1 MGMEALFCCFR
12 NQLPFCPAGT
22 GIGTSILSMAF
33 LIWGLADV
41 EFIRKGVEVIYII
54 AFVLIILILIAFIV
68 ALILL
73 VITINPSSYRS
84 VNNLGRILCLVI
96 IIMCAVAFIFLL
108 VSFIIQLVDY
118 VKLNNDL
125 KDVGKSIYNPYYSP
139 GWAIPEVIEI
149 TYYMQK
155 DLKIPAKEWVALI
168 LPLLISLICLPIM
181 ALAANYL
188 YRLFFDRMNK
198 PVNLPVNVTQT
209 TLPTYPNVQQ
219 PGIFP
224 NNNGPVPP
232 MGNNVV
238 YPVEIQSGLNM
249 KNN

>member
-22 GIGTSILSMAF
+22 GIGTSILSIAF

-41 EFIRKGVEVIYII
+41 GFKRKGVEVIYII

-73 VITINPSSYRS
+73 VITINPTSYRS
-84 VNNLGRILCLVI
+84 VNNFGRILCLVSI
-96 IIMCAVAFIFLL
+96 LMCAVAFIFLL

-118 VKLNNDL
+118 VKLNNFR
-125 KDVGKSIYNPYYSP
+125 KDKAEEKNDKDYDDD
-139 GWAIPEVIEI
+139 WAYFEVIHKD
-149 TYYMQK
+149 QK
-155 DLKIPAKEWVALI
+155 DAKILAREWVALI

>member
-22 GIGTSILSMAF
+22 GIGASVLSIAF

-41 EFIRKGVEVIYII
+41 GFKRKGVEVIYII
-54 AFVLIILILIAFIV
+54 AFVLIILILIVFIV

-73 VITINPSSYRS
+73 LITINPSSYRS
-84 VNNLGRILCLVI
+84 VNNIGRILCLVS
-96 IIMCAVAFIFLL
+96 IIMCAIAFIFLL
-108 VSFIIQLVDY
+108 VSFIILLVDY
-118 VKLNNDL
+118 VQLYNYI
-125 KDVGKSIYNPYYSP
+125 KDGAIDKDYDYDWEYY
-139 GWAIPEVIEI
+139 EVINSLED
-149 TYYMQK
+149 K
-155 DLKIPAKEWVALI
+155 KIIAREWTAMI

>member
-22 GIGTSILSMAF
+22 GIGTSILSIAF

-41 EFIRKGVEVIYII
+41 GFKRTGVEVIYII

-84 VNNLGRILCLVI
+84 VNNFGRILCLVA

-118 VKLNNDL
+118 VKLNNVI
-125 KDVGKSIYNPYYSP
+125 KDAVKGEIDMDYDGEWALGK
-139 GWAIPEVIEI
+139 VIHDD
-149 TYYMQK
+149 QK
-155 DLKIPAKEWVALI
+155 DAKILAREWVALI

>member
-22 GIGTSILSMAF
+22 GIGTSILSIAF

-41 EFIRKGVEVIYII
+41 GFKRKGVEVIYII

-118 VKLNNDL
+118 VKLNNYRKDL
-125 KDVGKSIYNPYYSP
+125 AKGKIDEDYDPN
-139 GWAIPEVIEI
+139 WAYFEVIHLF
-149 TYYMQK
+149 QK
-155 DLKIPAKEWVALI
+155 ETKILAREWVALI

>member
-22 GIGTSILSMAF
+22 GIGTSILSIAF

-41 EFIRKGVEVIYII
+41 GFKRKGVEVIYII

-84 VNNLGRILCLVI
+84 VNNIGRILCLVA

-118 VKLNNDL
+118 VKLDNFI
-125 KDVGKSIYNPYYSP
+125 KDAAKGKIDMDYD
-139 GWAIPEVIEI
+139 GEWASGKVIHDD
-149 TYYMQK
+149 QK
-155 DLKIPAKEWVALI
+155 DWKILAREWVALI
-168 LPLLISLICLPIM
+168 LPLVISLICLPIM

-238 YPVEIQSGLNM
+238 YPVEVQSGLNM

>member
-22 GIGTSILSMAF
+22 GIATSVLSIAF

-41 EFIRKGVEVIYII
+41 GFKRKGVEVIYII

-73 VITINPSSYRS
+73 VITINPTSYRS
-84 VNNLGRILCLVI
+84 VNNFGRILCLVSI
-96 IIMCAVAFIFLL
+96 LMCAVAFIFLL

-125 KDVGKSIYNPYYSP
+125 KDI
-139 GWAIPEVIEI
+139 
-149 TYYMQK
+149 QK

-168 LPLLISLICLPIM
+168 LPLVISLICLPVM

>member
-22 GIGTSILSMAF
+22 GIGTSILSIAF

-41 EFIRKGVEVIYII
+41 GFKRKGVEVIYII

-118 VKLNNDL
+118 VKLNNVI
-125 KDVGKSIYNPYYSP
+125 KDAVKGKFDMDYD
-139 GWAIPEVIEI
+139 GEWALGKVIHDD
-149 TYYMQK
+149 QK
-155 DLKIPAKEWVALI
+155 DEKILAREWVALI

>member
-22 GIGTSILSMAF
+22 GIGTSILSIAF

-41 EFIRKGVEVIYII
+41 GFKRTGVKVIYII
-54 AFVLIILILIAFIV
+54 AFVLIRLILIAFIL

-73 VITINPSSYRS
+73 VVAINPSSYQS
-84 VNNLGRILCLVI
+84 VNNFGRILCLVS
-96 IIMCAVAFIFLL
+96 IIMCVVAFIFLL

-118 VKLNNDL
+118 VKLDKYI
-125 KDVGKSIYNPYYSP
+125 KDIVKGTIDEYYDP
-139 GWAIPEVIEI
+139 NWAKYAVIHKD
-149 TYYMQK
+149 QK
-155 DLKIPAKEWVALI
+155 DAKILAREWVALI
-168 LPLLISLICLPIM
+168 LPLVISLICLPVM

-238 YPVEIQSGLNM
+238 YPVEIQSGLNL

>member
-22 GIGTSILSMAF
+22 GIGTSILSIAF

-41 EFIRKGVEVIYII
+41 GFKRKGVEVIYII

-125 KDVGKSIYNPYYSP
+125 KDMQK
-139 GWAIPEVIEI
+139 ELKD
-149 TYYMQK
+149 MQK

-168 LPLLISLICLPIM
+168 LPLLISLICLPII

-188 YRLFFDRMNK
+188 YKVFSNKMNT
-198 PVNLPVNVTQT
+198 PPNLPVNITQNT
-209 TLPTYPNVQQ
+209 IPTLPNIPQ
-219 PGIFP
+219 PGMFP

-238 YPVEIQSGLNM
+238 YPVEVQSGLNM

>member
-12 NQLPFCPAGT
+12 NQIPFCPAGT

-84 VNNLGRILCLVI
+84 VNNFGRILCLVI

-118 VKLNNDL
+118 VKVKKDL
-125 KDVGKSIYNPYYSP
+125 ANGKSYLDI
-139 GWAIPEVIEI
+139 WAYPEVIHA
-149 TYYMQK
+149 YDQK
-155 DLKIPAKEWVALI
+155 ISAREWVALI
-168 LPLLISLICLPIM
+168 LPLVISLICLPIM

>member
-22 GIGTSILSMAF
+22 GIGTSILSIAF

-41 EFIRKGVEVIYII
+41 GFKRTGVEVIYII

-125 KDVGKSIYNPYYSP
+125 KDI
-139 GWAIPEVIEI
+139 
-149 TYYMQK
+149 QK

-168 LPLLISLICLPIM
+168 LPLVISLICLPVM

-238 YPVEIQSGLNM
+238 YPVEVQSGLNM

>member
-22 GIGTSILSMAF
+22 GIATSVLSIAF

-41 EFIRKGVEVIYII
+41 GFKRKGVEVIYII

-108 VSFIIQLVDY
+108 VTFIIQLVDY
-118 VKLNNDL
+118 VKLNNYI
-125 KDVGKSIYNPYYSP
+125 KDFAKGTIDEDYDPI
-139 GWAIPEVIEI
+139 WAMYEVIH
-149 TYYMQK
+149 YKQK
-155 DLKIPAKEWVALI
+155 DAKILAREWVALI

-238 YPVEIQSGLNM
+238 YPVEIQSGLNL

>member
-22 GIGTSILSMAF
+22 GIGTSILSIAF

-41 EFIRKGVEVIYII
+41 GFKRKGVEVIYII

-125 KDVGKSIYNPYYSP
+125 KDMQKYLKD
-139 GWAIPEVIEI
+139 
-149 TYYMQK
+149 MQK

-168 LPLLISLICLPIM
+168 LPLVISLICLPIM

-238 YPVEIQSGLNM
+238 YPVEVQSGLNM

>member
-22 GIGTSILSMAF
+22 GIGTSILSIAF

-41 EFIRKGVEVIYII
+41 GFKRKGVEVIYII

-125 KDVGKSIYNPYYSP
+125 KDMQKDLKD
-139 GWAIPEVIEI
+139 
-149 TYYMQK
+149 MQK

>member
-22 GIGTSILSMAF
+22 GIGASILSIAF

-41 EFIRKGVEVIYII
+41 GFKRKGVEVIYII
-54 AFVLIILILIAFIV
+54 AFVLIRLILIAFIL

-73 VITINPSSYRS
+73 VVAINPSSYQS
-84 VNNLGRILCLVI
+84 VNNFGRILCLVS
-96 IIMCAVAFIFLL
+96 IIMCVVAFIFLL

-118 VKLNNDL
+118 VKLDNYI
-125 KDVGKSIYNPYYSP
+125 KDFVKGTIDEYYDP
-139 GWAIPEVIEI
+139 NWAKYEVIHKD
-149 TYYMQK
+149 QK
-155 DLKIPAKEWVALI
+155 DAKILAREWVALI
-168 LPLLISLICLPIM
+168 LPLVISLICLPVM

-198 PVNLPVNVTQT
+198 PVDLPVNVTQT

-238 YPVEIQSGLNM
+238 YPVEVQSGLNM

>member
-22 GIGTSILSMAF
+22 GIGTSILSIAF

-41 EFIRKGVEVIYII
+41 GFKRKGVEVIYII

-118 VKLNNDL
+118 VQVNNDL
-125 KDVGKSIYNPYYSP
+125 KDEDYGKRYRDI
-139 GWAIPEVIEI
+139 WAFPEVIHNWL
-149 TYYMQK
+149 YDQK
-155 DLKIPAKEWVALI
+155 ISAREWVALI

>member
-22 GIGTSILSMAF
+22 GIGTSILSIAF

-41 EFIRKGVEVIYII
+41 GFKRTGVEVIYII
-54 AFVLIILILIAFIV
+54 AFVLIILILIAFIL

-84 VNNLGRILCLVI
+84 VNNFGRILCLVV

-118 VKLNNDL
+118 VKLNDGEWVSEEID
-125 KDVGKSIYNPYYSP
+125 KD
-139 GWAIPEVIEI
+139 
-149 TYYMQK
+149 QK
-155 DLKIPAKEWVALI
+155 DLKILAREWVALI

-209 TLPTYPNVQQ
+209 TRPTYPNVQQ

-238 YPVEIQSGLNM
+238 YPVEVQSGLNM

>member
-22 GIGTSILSMAF
+22 GIGTSILSIAF

-41 EFIRKGVEVIYII
+41 GFKRKGVEVIYII

-84 VNNLGRILCLVI
+84 VNNFGRILCLVA

-118 VKLNNDL
+118 VELNNGIKEGKPDCDDEWTSDVVYHDGH
-125 KDVGKSIYNPYYSP
+125 KD
-139 GWAIPEVIEI
+139 
-149 TYYMQK
+149 
-155 DLKIPAKEWVALI
+155 DKIIAREWVALI

-238 YPVEIQSGLNM
+238 YPVEVQSGLNM

>member
-22 GIGTSILSMAF
+22 GIGTSILSIAF

-41 EFIRKGVEVIYII
+41 GFKRTGVEVIYII

-118 VKLNNDL
+118 VKLNNVI
-125 KDVGKSIYNPYYSP
+125 KDAVKGKFDMDYD
-139 GWAIPEVIEI
+139 GEWALGKVIHDD
-149 TYYMQK
+149 QK
-155 DLKIPAKEWVALI
+155 DAKILAREWVALI
-168 LPLLISLICLPIM
+168 LPLVISLICLPVM

-238 YPVEIQSGLNM
+238 YPVEVQSGLNM

>member
-41 EFIRKGVEVIYII
+41 GFKRKGVEVIYII

-125 KDVGKSIYNPYYSP
+125 KDMQKVLKD
-139 GWAIPEVIEI
+139 
-149 TYYMQK
+149 MQK

-168 LPLLISLICLPIM
+168 LPLVISLICLPVM

>member
-41 EFIRKGVEVIYII
+41 GFKRKGVEVIYII

-125 KDVGKSIYNPYYSP
+125 KDI
-139 GWAIPEVIEI
+139 
-149 TYYMQK
+149 QK

-168 LPLLISLICLPIM
+168 LPLVISLICLPVM

-232 MGNNVV
+232 MGNNIA
-238 YPVEIQSGLNM
+238 YPVGIQQSGININQ
-249 KNN
+249 K

>member
-1 MGMEALFCCFR
+1 MKKLFYCTSSLH
-12 NQLPFCPAGT
+12 NPHAGVMLNKM
-22 GIGTSILSMAF
+22 LS
-33 LIWGLADV
+33 DK
-41 EFIRKGVEVIYII
+41 RKGVEVIYII

-125 KDVGKSIYNPYYSP
+125 KDI
-139 GWAIPEVIEI
+139 
-149 TYYMQK
+149 QK

-168 LPLLISLICLPIM
+168 LPLVISLICLPVM

>member
-22 GIGTSILSMAF
+22 GIGASILSIAF

-41 EFIRKGVEVIYII
+41 GFKRKGVEVIYII

-125 KDVGKSIYNPYYSP
+125 KDF
-139 GWAIPEVIEI
+139 
-149 TYYMQK
+149 QK

>member
-22 GIGTSILSMAF
+22 GIGTSILSIAF

-41 EFIRKGVEVIYII
+41 GFKRKGVEVIYII

-73 VITINPSSYRS
+73 VITINPTSYRS
-84 VNNLGRILCLVI
+84 VNNFGRILCLVSI
-96 IIMCAVAFIFLL
+96 LMCAVAFIFLL

-118 VKLNNDL
+118 VKLNNYRKDL
-125 KDVGKSIYNPYYSP
+125 AKGKIDEDYDPN
-139 GWAIPEVIEI
+139 WAEYEVIH
-149 TYYMQK
+149 YKQK
-155 DLKIPAKEWVALI
+155 DIKILAREWVALI

-238 YPVEIQSGLNM
+238 YPVEVQSGLNM

>member
-22 GIGTSILSMAF
+22 GIGTSILSIAF

-41 EFIRKGVEVIYII
+41 GFKRKGVEVIYII
-54 AFVLIILILIAFIV
+54 AFVLIILILIAFIL

-84 VNNLGRILCLVI
+84 VNNFGRILCLVA

-118 VKLNNDL
+118 VKLNNVI
-125 KDVGKSIYNPYYSP
+125 KDAVKGKFDMDYD
-139 GWAIPEVIEI
+139 GEWALGKVIHDD
-149 TYYMQK
+149 QK
-155 DLKIPAKEWVALI
+155 DEKILAREWVALI

>member
-22 GIGTSILSMAF
+22 GIGTSILSIAF

-41 EFIRKGVEVIYII
+41 GFKRKGVEVIYII

-84 VNNLGRILCLVI
+84 VNNFGRILCLVA

-125 KDVGKSIYNPYYSP
+125 KDMQKDLKD
-139 GWAIPEVIEI
+139 
-149 TYYMQK
+149 MQK

>member
-41 EFIRKGVEVIYII
+41 GFKRKGVEVIYII

-125 KDVGKSIYNPYYSP
+125 KDI
-139 GWAIPEVIEI
+139 
-149 TYYMQK
+149 QK

-238 YPVEIQSGLNM
+238 YPVEVQSGLNM

>member
-118 VKLNNDL
+118 VKLNNCIKED
-125 KDVGKSIYNPYYSP
+125 KTDEVCDDE
-139 GWAIPEVIEI
+139 WALGEVIHE
-149 TYYMQK
+149 
-155 DLKIPAKEWVALI
+155 DLKILAREWVALI
-168 LPLLISLICLPIM
+168 LPLVISLICLPIM

>member
-22 GIGTSILSMAF
+22 GIGTSILSIAF

-41 EFIRKGVEVIYII
+41 GFKRKGVEVIYII

-118 VKLNNDL
+118 VQLNNDL
-125 KDVGKSIYNPYYSP
+125 KDEDYGKRYRDI
-139 GWAIPEVIEI
+139 WAVPEVIHNWL
-149 TYYMQK
+149 YDQK
-155 DLKIPAKEWVALI
+155 ISAREWVALI
-168 LPLLISLICLPIM
+168 LPLVISLICLPIM

-238 YPVEIQSGLNM
+238 YPVEVQSGLNM

>member
-1 MGMEALFCCFR
+1 MGMESLFCCFR

-22 GIGTSILSMAF
+22 GIGASILSIAF

-41 EFIRKGVEVIYII
+41 GFKRKGVEVIYII

-118 VKLNNDL
+118 VEVNNYL
-125 KDVGKSIYNPYYSP
+125 KDVADKKRSRDFKFL
-139 GWAIPEVIEI
+139 WAVPEIINDWLSDE
-149 TYYMQK
+149 
-155 DLKIPAKEWVALI
+155 KIFAREWVALI

-238 YPVEIQSGLNM
+238 YPVEVQSGLNM

>member
-22 GIGTSILSMAF
+22 GIGTSILSIAF

-125 KDVGKSIYNPYYSP
+125 KDMQKVLKD
-139 GWAIPEVIEI
+139 
-149 TYYMQK
+149 MQK

-188 YRLFFDRMNK
+188 YRLFFDRMNT

>member
-41 EFIRKGVEVIYII
+41 VFQRKGVEVIYII

-125 KDVGKSIYNPYYSP
+125 KDI
-139 GWAIPEVIEI
+139 
-149 TYYMQK
+149 QK

-168 LPLLISLICLPIM
+168 LPLVISLICLPVM

-238 YPVEIQSGLNM
+238 YPVEVQSGLNM

>member
-22 GIGTSILSMAF
+22 GIGTSILSIAF

-41 EFIRKGVEVIYII
+41 GFKRTGVEVIYII

-84 VNNLGRILCLVI
+84 VNYIGRILCLVA

-118 VKLNNDL
+118 VKLNNVI
-125 KDVGKSIYNPYYSP
+125 KDAEKGKIDMDYD
-139 GWAIPEVIEI
+139 GEWASGKVIHDD
-149 TYYMQK
+149 QK
-155 DLKIPAKEWVALI
+155 DAKILAREWVALI
-168 LPLLISLICLPIM
+168 LPLVISLICLPVM

>member
-22 GIGTSILSMAF
+22 GIGTSILSIAF

-41 EFIRKGVEVIYII
+41 GFKRKGVEVIYII

-73 VITINPSSYRS
+73 VITINPTSYRS
-84 VNNLGRILCLVI
+84 VNNFGRILCLVA

-118 VKLNNDL
+118 VQLNNYIKDAL
-125 KDVGKSIYNPYYSP
+125 KETIDEDYDDE
-139 GWAIPEVIEI
+139 WAIPEV
-149 TYYMQK
+149 YHGWWFGH
-155 DLKIPAKEWVALI
+155 KISASEWVALI

-238 YPVEIQSGLNM
+238 YPVEVQSGLNM

>member
-22 GIGTSILSMAF
+22 GIGTSILSIAF

-41 EFIRKGVEVIYII
+41 GFKRTGVEVIYII
-54 AFVLIILILIAFIV
+54 AFVLIILILIAFIL

-84 VNNLGRILCLVI
+84 VNNLGRILCLVA

-118 VKLNNDL
+118 VKLNDGEW
-125 KDVGKSIYNPYYSP
+125 VS
-139 GWAIPEVIEI
+139 IEI
-149 TYYMQK
+149 HKNQK
-155 DLKIPAKEWVALI
+155 GKILAREWVALI

>member
-22 GIGTSILSMAF
+22 GIGTSILSIAF

-41 EFIRKGVEVIYII
+41 GFKRTGVEVIYII

-84 VNNLGRILCLVI
+84 VNNIGRILCLVA

-118 VKLNNDL
+118 VKLNNVI
-125 KDVGKSIYNPYYSP
+125 KDAVKGKFDMDYD
-139 GWAIPEVIEI
+139 GEWALGKVIHDD
-149 TYYMQK
+149 QK
-155 DLKIPAKEWVALI
+155 DAKILAREWVALI

-238 YPVEIQSGLNM
+238 YPVEVQSGLNM

>member
-22 GIGTSILSMAF
+22 GIGTSILSIAF

-41 EFIRKGVEVIYII
+41 GFKRKGVEVIYII

-84 VNNLGRILCLVI
+84 VNYIGRILCLVA

-118 VKLNNDL
+118 VKLNNVI
-125 KDVGKSIYNPYYSP
+125 KDAVKGKFDMDYD
-139 GWAIPEVIEI
+139 GEWALGKVIHDD
-149 TYYMQK
+149 QK
-155 DLKIPAKEWVALI
+155 DAKILAREWVALI

>member
-41 EFIRKGVEVIYII
+41 GFKRKGVEVIYII

-84 VNNLGRILCLVI
+84 VNNFGRILCLVA

-125 KDVGKSIYNPYYSP
+125 KDMQKYLKD
-139 GWAIPEVIEI
+139 
-149 TYYMQK
+149 MQK

>member
-1 MGMEALFCCFR
+1 M
-12 NQLPFCPAGT
+12 
-22 GIGTSILSMAF
+22 
-33 LIWGLADV
+33 
-41 EFIRKGVEVIYII
+41 
-54 AFVLIILILIAFIV
+54 
-68 ALILL
+68 
-73 VITINPSSYRS
+73 
-84 VNNLGRILCLVI
+84 
-96 IIMCAVAFIFLL
+96 
-108 VSFIIQLVDY
+108 
-118 VKLNNDL
+118 
-125 KDVGKSIYNPYYSP
+125 
-139 GWAIPEVIEI
+139 
-149 TYYMQK
+149 
-155 DLKIPAKEWVALI
+155 
-168 LPLLISLICLPIM
+168 ICLPII

>member
-1 MGMEALFCCFR
+1 MGMEALFCCFS

-22 GIGTSILSMAF
+22 GIGTSILSIAF

-41 EFIRKGVEVIYII
+41 GFKRKGVEVIYII

-125 KDVGKSIYNPYYSP
+125 KDMQKYLKD
-139 GWAIPEVIEI
+139 
-149 TYYMQK
+149 MQK